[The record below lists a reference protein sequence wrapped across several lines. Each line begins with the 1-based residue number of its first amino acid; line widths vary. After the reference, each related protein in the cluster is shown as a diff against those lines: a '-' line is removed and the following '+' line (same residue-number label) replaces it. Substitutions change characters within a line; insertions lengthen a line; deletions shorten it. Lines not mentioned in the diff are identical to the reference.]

1 MDNKLFVK
9 GTVLHPNKG
18 PKEIGEKFKTA
29 TITTKVVCGPP
40 PADKTKS
47 PYIRAKK
54 AKAHIHEV
62 NRLGWPDTKESIWLL
77 LAQMGEDEQTICY
90 CGRFVKRWDGWH
102 FQFPSTD
109 KVIQVMEGLLPRPV
123 ESKFVED
130 MEG

>member
-1 MDNKLFVK
+1 MGNDLWVK
-9 GTVLHPNKG
+9 GVFKHPPEKM
-18 PKEIGEKFKTA
+18 EKFKTG
-29 TITTKVVCGPP
+29 TITTKVVYGSP

-77 LAQMGEDEQTICY
+77 LAQMGEDEQTVCY
-90 CGRFVKRWDGWH
+90 CGRVIKRWDGWH

-109 KVIQVMEGLLPRPV
+109 KVIRVMEGLLPRPV
-123 ESKFVED
+123 ESVFVED
-130 MEG
+130 EEG